1 MNSLWP
7 YDNNI
12 NISDLSR
19 AEQHERELF
28 IQNAMEIF
36 SRLPFQIGDS
46 QLYRP
51 NVSIKPLNLDERH
64 IFERELYALS
74 DYIERFYYNKKAILD
89 HVPGGLYI
97 PVERLVYDTIQTHIE
112 YWPVTNAGKYN
123 TQPLRVH
130 YSTVRDA
137 SNMNPIESTG
147 ELKWGIDGNVCAAT
161 VRIFANRT
169 CFSYSFGVIGRTF
182 AITKLE
188 TPSSDGKQAVL
199 YSSAWDYMDW

>member
-36 SRLPFQIGDS
+36 SQLPFRIGDS

-74 DYIERFYYNKKAILD
+74 DYDERGDIIFRLLD
-89 HVPGGLYI
+89 KV
-97 PVERLVYDTIQTHIE
+97 
-112 YWPVTNAGKYN
+112 
-123 TQPLRVH
+123 
-130 YSTVRDA
+130 
-137 SNMNPIESTG
+137 
-147 ELKWGIDGNVCAAT
+147 LK
-161 VRIFANRT
+161 
-169 CFSYSFGVIGRTF
+169 
-182 AITKLE
+182 
-188 TPSSDGKQAVL
+188 
-199 YSSAWDYMDW
+199 